1 MTGFTW
7 NTRLGS
13 ALLVAFAAVVVSPP
27 VLAIDV
33 EAAQMLARQSSCF
46 KCHSVDKKK
55 DGPPYREVAAKYR
68 GRADAEVKLFRHV
81 TAGAMVKFRDGS
93 EDNHKVIETKDEA
106 EIKNLIG
113 WILSL

>member
-1 MTGFTW
+1 MKRSTLKS
-7 NTRLGS
+7 RLGA
-13 ALLVAFAAVVVSPP
+13 ALLAVCTSLAMSTP
-27 VLAIDV
+27 VMAVDA

-46 KCHSVDKKK
+46 KCHSIDKKK

-68 GRADAEVKLFRHV
+68 GRSDAEDKLYLHV
-81 TAGAMVKFRDGS
+81 TSGPMVKFRDGS
-93 EDNHKVIETKDEA
+93 EDNHKIIETKDVA

>member
-1 MTGFTW
+1 MAGI
-7 NTRLGS
+7 
-13 ALLVAFAAVVVSPP
+13 AIQAVSLP
-27 VLAIDV
+27 VFAIDA
-33 EAAQMLARQSSCF
+33 EASQMLARQSSCF
-46 KCHSVDKKK
+46 KCHLIDKKK

-68 GRADAEVKLFRHV
+68 GRADAEDKLYRHV

-93 EDNHKVIETKDEA
+93 EDNHKIVETKDVA

>member
-1 MTGFTW
+1 MRSTFK
-7 NTRLGS
+7 TRLES
-13 ALLVAFAAVVVSPP
+13 ALLAACAAVVVSTP
-27 VLAIDV
+27 VLAIDI

-55 DGPPYREVAAKYR
+55 DGPAYREVATKYR
-68 GRADAEVKLFRHV
+68 GRADAEAKLFRHV

-93 EDNHKVIETKDEA
+93 EDNHKVIESQDEA